1 MEWSVTALIPANTL
15 NRTHPFFRFAL
26 VGAINTIA
34 GLFIMLIL
42 LNAIGFS
49 YWLSTF
55 IGNTAG
61 AAISYFLNRAFTFK
75 SKVRFTEGAP
85 RFLTVI
91 LCCYFLSYWLS
102 ARVVGL
108 GFGTILPG
116 QWTDEAA
123 VLLGGLLYTISN
135 YIGQKK
141 FVFGEKK

>member
-1 MEWSVTALIPANTL
+1 MIPANTL

-34 GLFIMLIL
+34 GLFIMLML
-42 LNAIGFS
+42 LNAVGFS

-55 IGNTAG
+55 IGNAVG

-75 SKVRFTEGAP
+75 SKVRFSKGVP
-85 RFLTVI
+85 RFLVVI

-102 ARVVGL
+102 ARIVEFGL
-108 GFGTILPG
+108 GTILPKE
-116 QWTDEAA
+116 WTDEAA
-123 VLLGGLLYTISN
+123 VLLGGLFYTISN

-141 FVFGEKK
+141 FVFREIK